1 MLILHLE
8 TCLLVLHSNDCSS
21 IFWWNL
27 KDFVY
32 INIISSL
39 KRGHVTFRFGCI
51 LFHSCLIAPARAS
64 SSVLNGSADF
74 GYGAIALYVKLH
86 AIERSW
92 RTGKTGIPLF
102 YQQEM
107 V

>member
-1 MLILHLE
+1 MFFGGILK
-8 TCLLVLHSNDCSS
+8 N
-21 IFWWNL
+21 
-27 KDFVY
+27 FVCIRSY
-32 INIISSL
+32 HHQ
-39 KRGHVTFRFGCI
+39 KEATFLSDLDAFY
-51 LFHSCLIAPARAS
+51 FHSWLMAPAGAS
-64 SSVLNGSADF
+64 GSVLNGSADF

-92 RTGKTGIPLF
+92 KTGKTGIPLF